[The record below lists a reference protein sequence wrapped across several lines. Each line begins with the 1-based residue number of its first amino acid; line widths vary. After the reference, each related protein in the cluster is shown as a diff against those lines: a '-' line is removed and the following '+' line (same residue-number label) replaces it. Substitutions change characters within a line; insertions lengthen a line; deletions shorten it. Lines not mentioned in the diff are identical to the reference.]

1 MACFGWGSFGWL
13 SCDRHL
19 SQICLVII
27 IIILIIIILIVS
39 FRTQFCPPPFSKMEE
54 LEILV
59 NWYIDS
65 SKELELQCSI
75 SYHTDNWGW
84 GLGRGHS
91 KPLMSCISETAQ

>member
-27 IIILIIIILIVS
+27 IIIVS
-39 FRTQFCPPPFSKMEE
+39 FRTHSCPPPFLRRLEQ

-59 NWYIDS
+59 TWYTDS
-65 SKELELQCSI
+65 SKELELQCLI
-75 SYHTDNWGW
+75 SYHILTVGGGDSGVVTQN
-84 GLGRGHS
+84 L
-91 KPLMSCISETAQ
+91 